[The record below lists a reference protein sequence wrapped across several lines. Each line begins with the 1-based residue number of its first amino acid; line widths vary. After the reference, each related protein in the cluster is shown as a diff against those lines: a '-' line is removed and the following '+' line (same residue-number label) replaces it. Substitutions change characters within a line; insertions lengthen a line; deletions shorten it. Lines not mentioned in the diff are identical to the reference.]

1 VTLNKLYRELGK
13 LIDKGHGRKTVVI
26 DKRTFAHPLEDDG
39 LCMIDVEG
47 VDSAF
52 FRRLDDDGST
62 ALNKDGS
69 ERTMSAVVL
78 TGGSE
83 PRA

>member
-1 VTLNKLYRELGK
+1 VTLNRLYRELGK

-26 DKRTFAHPLEDDG
+26 DKRTFTHPLEDDG
-39 LCMIDVEG
+39 CCMIDVEG
-47 VDSAF
+47 VEPAF
-52 FRRLDDDGST
+52 FNRLDDDGYT

-78 TGGSE
+78 TGGSD